1 MKRLF
6 YIIMGIFLLTTV
18 IMACKEEEETLLSSS
33 CQIKNITLGQL
44 KREIHYTDST
54 GKDTSY
60 LISFS
65 GAYYPL
71 HINQVEQTI
80 LLSSPLP
87 TGTRLDA
94 VLASVTF
101 EGALFYRAWEPSPE
115 DTTWHAYSTSDS
127 IDFRAPLRFRVSAT
141 DGSGYRDYYLRIDC
155 RTTEANAYTWERVE
169 LNSALCE
176 PGDQRKLIAWQQ
188 SLFLMTRDEETGICD
203 WMQAAS
209 TDGVAPR
216 EEWIQWVSFGGG
228 QQLMADPATLVA
240 YNDTLWVSSAD
251 GRQLWTHGI
260 KDSDFKLHHEF
271 DGASGPATLALFAGT
286 GRALYGL
293 GTTGS
298 GQRAIYCS
306 VDGHTWKPMATDD
319 DMNLFPTSPVAVSY
333 EQRNGNPRVLV
344 AGQADGDASVCQVW
358 GLLEGAD
365 EPWTY
370 FTPSTDN
377 PFRLPVMADLSI
389 LSYNN
394 ILIALGG
401 ADSGDR
407 HQAITACYVSH
418 DNGITWRSDGDLN
431 VPSSLQDTEGRLTAI
446 TREGYIWVLAGS
458 EMWQARLNSY
468 GETE

>member
-18 IMACKEEEETLLSSS
+18 IMACKEEEETLLSSN

-101 EGALFYRAWEPSPE
+101 EGVLFYRAWEPSAE
-115 DTTWHAYSTSDS
+115 DTTWHAFSASDS
-127 IDFRAPLRFRVSAT
+127 IDFREPLRFRVSAT

-155 RTTEANAYTWERVE
+155 RTTEANAYTWEQVK
-169 LNSALCE
+169 SALCE

-203 WMQAAS
+203 WMQS
-209 TDGVAPR
+209 VSSDEVAPG
-216 EEWIQWVSFGGG
+216 EEWVQWISFGNA
-228 QQLMADPATLVA
+228 QELMADPATLVA

-251 GRQLWTHGI
+251 GRQLWTHSI
-260 KDSDFKLHHEF
+260 MDSDFKLHYTF
-271 DGASGPATLALFAGT
+271 DSTSDPVTLALFAGT
-286 GRALYGL
+286 GNALYGL
-293 GTTGS
+293 GINATG
-298 GQRAIYCS
+298 QHAIYSS
-306 VDGHTWKPMATDD
+306 VDGCTWTPMAADD

-333 EQRNGNPRVLV
+333 EQRNGNLRVLV
-344 AGQADGDASVCQVW
+344 AGQAGGESTHCQVW
-358 GLLEGAD
+358 SLLEGAD

-377 PFRLPVMADLSI
+377 PYRLPVLADLSI

-394 ILIALGG
+394 LLIAVGG
-401 ADSGDR
+401 TDDR
-407 HQAITACYVSH
+407 HQALAACYVSH
-418 DNGITWRSDGDLN
+418 DNGITWKSDGNLN
-431 VPSSLQDTEGRLTAI
+431 VPALLQGTEGRLTA
-446 TREGYIWVLAGS
+446 TAYDGNIWVLAGADL
-458 EMWQARLNSY
+458 WRARLNSY